1 MPKDAEHPRVLSA
14 DEGDDIFRTG
24 VLTEPVAITADAPV
38 LGELIVDRTGAV
50 FLTPVPDR
58 RGGPGMAV
66 PVLGLGEAAGLGFL
80 GEIVAV
86 SGTYDP
92 DTGLEVDEIVLADE
106 ET

>member
-1 MPKDAEHPRVLSA
+1 MSKERPRTLSA
-14 DEGDDIFRTG
+14 HEVDDIFLPG
-24 VLTEPVAITADAPV
+24 EITEPVAVTADAPV

-58 RGGPGMAV
+58 RGGSGRAV
-66 PVLGLGEAAGLGFL
+66 PVRGLGEPAGLGFL

-92 DTGLEVDEIVLADE
+92 ETGFELDKVVLADE
-106 ET
+106 VD

>member
-1 MPKDAEHPRVLSA
+1 MPSDAEHPRVLSA
-14 DEGDDIFRTG
+14 DDVDDIFRTG
-24 VLTEPVAITADAPV
+24 ALTERVAIATDAPV

-66 PVLGLGEAAGLGFL
+66 PVLGLDEAGGLGFL

-92 DTGLEVDEIVLADE
+92 ETGLEVDEIVLAGEDP
-106 ET
+106 